1 MKRRKDEKVK
11 REGESDK
18 REGAQW
24 WNCNGR
30 GFVSSQ
36 YNSFEMHR
44 RSRARLSIRG
54 KAHFNC
60 HYSSFRAYSMLEGG
74 GDGDGDGGD
83 GDETIF
89 TVGERACMRYLERVN
104 TIRNRTRE

>member
-1 MKRRKDEKVK
+1 
-11 REGESDK
+11 
-18 REGAQW
+18 
-24 WNCNGR
+24 
-30 GFVSSQ
+30 
-36 YNSFEMHR
+36 
-44 RSRARLSIRG
+44 
-54 KAHFNC
+54 
-60 HYSSFRAYSMLEGG
+60 MLEGG